1 MQKQTSFSKQKPN
14 TSLKR
19 LPSGKSS
26 STVKSKQTFSDNKS
40 VNFSEKEESKG
51 SKNLKKGFGTDS
63 MGDY

>member
-1 MQKQTSFSKQKPN
+1 MQKQTSNISKQKIN

-51 SKNLKKGFGTDS
+51 SKNLKKGFG
-63 MGDY
+63 